1 MTDQPIWLREAIRY
15 IGTKEIPGP
24 RTQALVIK
32 WWGLIR
38 APFKDDETPWCAGFL
53 GGILESVG
61 IRSTRSAAALSYL
74 KWGQPLPGPV
84 PGAIAVKRR
93 VGGGHVTFVEGK
105 ADSKG
110 DYLVCVGG
118 NQNDS
123 VCRAI
128 YAADQFVYRWPA
140 GFPLPN
146 TLLPLI
152 ASAGGSASNVREA

>member
-1 MTDQPIWLREAIRY
+1 MFEQPIWLREAARY

-24 RTQALVIK
+24 RTNAIILK

-38 APFKDDETPWCAGFL
+38 APFRDDETPWCAGFV

-61 IRSTRSAAALSYL
+61 IKSTRSAAALSYL

-93 VGGGHVTFVEGK
+93 DGGGHVTIVEGK
-105 ADSKG
+105 ADKAG
-110 DYLVCVGG
+110 NYIVCIGG
-118 NQNDS
+118 NQNDQVS
-123 VCRAI
+123 RAI
-128 YAADQFVYRWPA
+128 YSGNQFVYRWPA

-152 ASAGGSASNVREA
+152 ASAGGAFNVKEA